1 MAYTHQNNLLRFLI
15 GCPPNR
21 HRQLETPELVFG
33 SVFEEEGVNVFVS
46 AMKALPPGSAAVID
60 FCGHFA
66 SVLKV

>member
-1 MAYTHQNNLLRFLI
+1 MGVHPTDT
-15 GCPPNR
+15 
-21 HRQLETPELVFG
+21 RQLETPELVFG
-33 SVFEEEGVNVFVS
+33 SVFEEEGVNDFVS